1 MISLKPMRTEIIKLV
16 VRPNSRVTDV
26 CGIYSD
32 RIKIRLAAP
41 PEKGKA
47 NKELIRFIS
56 CRTGIPRKF
65 VRIISGERSNYKEIS
80 IRSEKDFNLTSKL
93 LTG

>member
-1 MISLKPMRTEIIKLV
+1 MISLKLMKTEIIKLI
-16 VRPNSRVTDV
+16 VRPNSKITDV
-26 CGIYSD
+26 CGVYSD
-32 RIKIRLAAP
+32 RIKIRLAAS

-56 CRTGIPRKF
+56 WRTGIPRKF